1 MSQVCTCMG
10 VHTCIMVCTFRLKNY
25 AKWSLVKHYIN
36 LMGRDFLNA
45 YYTFTSAVTGNGEKQ
60 RYLSCVELVQNSL
73 PMAVARPFVDKY
85 FTNDSIREV

>member
-1 MSQVCTCMG
+1 MG
-10 VHTCIMVCTFRLKNY
+10 VHTYIMVCTLRLKNY

-36 LMGRDFLNA
+36 LMGRDFLDA

-60 RYLSCVELVQNSL
+60 RYLSCVELVQSSL